1 MNELEEIKGK
11 KIICI
16 CDEYDIKKKA
26 TKGRHNAQM
35 VIAEGKRFP
44 AFAFIDKAL
53 AFVTKQTKSGF
64 HPNERIEGKR
74 LYCECEKNPFP
85 RNYQQID
92 QILGKIMRTQL
103 NLVGNPALARVDKE
117 LKYTGE

>member
-1 MNELEEIKGK
+1 MNDLEEIQGK
-11 KIICI
+11 KIICV
-16 CDEYDIKKKA
+16 CDEFEIKKKS
-26 TKGRHNAQM
+26 TKGRHNAQI
-35 VIAEGKRFP
+35 VIAEGKKLP

-64 HPNERIEGKR
+64 QPNERIEGKR

-85 RNYQQID
+85 KDYSQIN

-103 NLVGNPALARVDKE
+103 NLIGNPALARIDKE
-117 LKYTGE
+117 LKYTGT